1 MLYFVEPLKK
11 RLRQFLILYNS
22 LTEVCFNSCVYSL
35 NGRSLIT
42 DERQCVAR
50 CVEKNIRGNER
61 ILATFMNRAKV
72 NRR

>member
-1 MLYFVEPLKK
+1 MNKELFD
-11 RLRQFLILYNS
+11 LRQFLILYNS